1 MNPSIKFTE
10 QAAALGAIPPQSISA
25 GATVSTAW
33 IGSIGNFYALAFEI
47 KTGVLG
53 TGATVDAK
61 VQQATD
67 ATGTGAK
74 DVSGAAIVQIV
85 KASGDNV
92 IAVINMKPQDIDY
105 NNGFAFVRL
114 SVTVGTAGS
123 LVDAVVLGV
132 NPRQMPANNLN
143 AVSVVQIV
151 G

>member
-1 MNPSIKFTE
+1 MNPTIKFSE
-10 QAAALGAIPPQSISA
+10 QAATLGAISPQSITA

-33 IGSIGNFYALAFEI
+33 IGGIGNFYALAFEI

-67 ATGTGAK
+67 SSGAGAK
-74 DVSGAAIVQIV
+74 DVSGAAIAQIV

-92 IAVINMKPQDIDY
+92 IAIINVKPQDIDH
-105 NNGFAFVRL
+105 NNGFAFIRL
-114 SVTVGTAGS
+114 SVTVGTAAS

-143 AVSVVQIV
+143 AASVVQIV